1 MSTVKS
7 SKNRDQLLFDG
18 FRYRC
23 DKKSQAIWWCCKNN
37 CGGPLG
43 TTNTSIYEPIND
55 LQMEQHASLIMA
67 EQLQAGLV
75 KKVNRIKYE
84 LLDEQLQQLVPS
96 FDLIA
101 REVFFKRARALFY
114 F

>member
-1 MSTVKS
+1 MIVTFDLITTTVEAS
-7 SKNRDQLLFDG
+7 F
-18 FRYRC
+18 
-23 DKKSQAIWWCCKNN
+23 
-37 CGGPLG
+37 G